1 MGFNLI
7 RKTAPIAPEDRR
19 PAKTERN
26 QMIMVA
32 RSAYDKWRHSFYS
45 CAERTAASALR
56 KRGKKNGR
64 RMRRRKRGREL
75 VRVAFQAQAVG
86 RSPTFSPCGHFWH
99 HLLVTKGGK
108 DFLAGNSRKVGMFPT
123 LSQPDSVKKYAFS
136 AAAEERQPA
145 AARCGGLHRPAC
157 GLRHILR
164 RPRVDKRR

>member
-1 MGFNLI
+1 MGFNLT
-7 RKTAPIAPEDRR
+7 RKTASIAPEDQR

-75 VRVAFQAQAVG
+75 VRVAFQAQADG
-86 RSPTFSPCGHFWH
+86 RSPTFSPGGHFWR

-108 DFLAGNSRKVGMFPT
+108 SAPRRKHPIRGT
-123 LSQPDSVKKYAFS
+123 ELSQRKRESISLFFCAFGLIQKHQKIKH
-136 AAAEERQPA
+136 AE
-145 AARCGGLHRPAC
+145 
-157 GLRHILR
+157 
-164 RPRVDKRR
+164 K